1 MTNTLRNLALTTAS
15 IAAFGVALYVGPPA
29 DAEPASA
36 TATVD
41 GVDYPLCAVEDCS
54 DQPGQIGIW
63 TNSEGQQFLELGET
77 ITIRIE
83 R

>member
-15 IAAFGVALYVGPPA
+15 IAAFGVALYVSPPA
-29 DAEPASA
+29 NAEPASA

-54 DQPGQIGIW
+54 DQPGQVGIW
-63 TNSEGQQFLELGET
+63 TNADGVQWLSLGEFSV
-77 ITIRIE
+77 RIE

>member
-1 MTNTLRNLALTTAS
+1 MRGTVLTLATVLVTNAL
-15 IAAFGVALYVGPPA
+15 VGAIGSPPA
-29 DAEPASA
+29 TAEPTA

-41 GVDYPLCAVEDCS
+41 GVDYPLCVVEDCS

-63 TNSEGQQFLELGET
+63 TNGDGEQWLSLGESSIH
-77 ITIRIE
+77 ITRD

>member
-1 MTNTLRNLALTTAS
+1 MNTLRAF
-15 IAAFGVALYVGPPA
+15 AATVTSAGATVGWLIVGPPPAPA
-29 DAEPASA
+29 DVPPSQ

-63 TNSEGQQFLELGET
+63 TNADGVQWLSLGEFS
-77 ITIRIE
+77 IRIE